1 MTKSD
6 IRWIQRFSNFK
17 RAFLLLEN
25 ALTIESP
32 SLVERAGMIQ
42 FFEMAFELSWKLL
55 KDYQDLEGFTVK
67 TPRETLKQAFQ
78 AEIITD
84 GHDWIEAL
92 QDRNLMAHTYNEKTA
107 IAVEQRI
114 RYKYFPLL
122 KNLHETFEAKL
133 NTRQT

>member
-1 MTKSD
+1 M
-6 IRWIQRFSNFK
+6 QRFSNFK

-55 KDYQDLEGFTVK
+55 KDYQELEGFTVK

-78 AEIITD
+78 AEIISD
-84 GHDWIEAL
+84 GHQWIEAL

-107 IAVEQRI
+107 IAVEERI
-114 RYKYFPLL
+114 RHQYFPLL
-122 KNLHETFEAKL
+122 KHLHDTFETKL
-133 NTRQT
+133 EQEQP